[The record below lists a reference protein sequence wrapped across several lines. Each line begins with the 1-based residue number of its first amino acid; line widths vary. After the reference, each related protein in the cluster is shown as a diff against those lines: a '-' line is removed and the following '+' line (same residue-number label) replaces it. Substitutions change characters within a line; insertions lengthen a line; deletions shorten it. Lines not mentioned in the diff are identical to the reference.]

1 MEIFKLVVDSGHLDI
16 DNPKSNFK
24 ALIYRDENGTESS
37 LENSSLIN
45 VYNCVRD
52 QLLEKKINQEAVLI
66 YLSLDSCD
74 ILLYLPIILAIISTN
89 NAFFFVPHSD
99 DIDTELREIGSRV
112 LITTSGKCSECVED
126 KIKVTFNENKERK
139 GLPSEVVYIIR
150 TSGTTGASKTVHVTN
165 SSVVTNIR
173 DLLNHWHVS
182 PRDQVLMSSP
192 PTFDPHI
199 LDLMVSYI
207 SGAMCVIMP
216 RRVLQTRVRVNVGDV
231 TVLHCTP
238 SLLMRLDP
246 PKSLRLVAVGG
257 EKCSFEVK
265 SKLKKLFN
273 SGVEVFHMYGL
284 TEMSVWQSMVK
295 CDSNELLD
303 MMPIMIR
310 DKNLLRE
317 TQLKLVDNQI
327 VISSHTR
334 GCFFKKSLQSEMLLL
349 KEVETGDLAD
359 WSEINQNFLIWRVRN
374 DDVVKIFGKKVC
386 LNEVGD
392 VLSKELDTNVV
403 CLGINDTLNADNIG
417 VCAFVQNNKRR
428 LSEYDVYKTA
438 KRCLTAHKVPAKVII
453 MDDLP
458 VTSHGKFDK
467 FQLKGIACSKQDDL
481 SLDDKK
487 KHLHQAWKSIIGTPP
502 DNNDNF
508 VSCGGDSFSALAL
521 VNMLRFNHPF
531 LMEIVLTGT
540 YQEILHLITTNNSES
555 KGTKRKPTPFANT
568 WNQNTKKMKKSPLKV
583 TCKSRGRVYGLPQST
598 KINNKSTNIKLEQKW
613 KVDLRKCIDSSPLLL
628 FSGNRSL
635 IVSCSHAG
643 RVVAGIVWCF

>member
-1 MEIFKLVVDSGHLDI
+1 MNH
-16 DNPKSNFK
+16 
-24 ALIYRDENGTESS
+24 
-37 LENSSLIN
+37 
-45 VYNCVRD
+45 
-52 QLLEKKINQEAVLI
+52 
-66 YLSLDSCD
+66 CD
-74 ILLYLPIILAIISTN
+74 
-89 NAFFFVPHSD
+89 
-99 DIDTELREIGSRV
+99 
-112 LITTSGKCSECVED
+112 
-126 KIKVTFNENKERK
+126 
-139 GLPSEVVYIIR
+139 
-150 TSGTTGASKTVHVTN
+150 
-165 SSVVTNIR
+165 
-173 DLLNHWHVS
+173 
-182 PRDQVLMSSP
+182 
-192 PTFDPHI
+192 
-199 LDLMVSYI
+199 I
-207 SGAMCVIMP
+207 SGATCVIMP

-246 PKSLRLVAVGG
+246 PMSLRLIAVGE

-265 SKLKKLFN
+265 SRLKTLFD

-334 GCFFKKSLQSEMLLL
+334 GCFFKKSLQSEMLLH

-359 WSEINQNFLIWRVRN
+359 WSEINQNFLIWRARK
-374 DDVVKIFGKKVC
+374 DDVVKIFGKKV
-386 LNEVGD
+386 
-392 VLSKELDTNVV
+392 
-403 CLGINDTLNADNIG
+403 GINDTLNADNIG

-438 KRCLTAHKVPAKVII
+438 KRCLTAQKVPAK
-453 MDDLP
+453 
-458 VTSHGKFDK
+458 
-467 FQLKGIACSKQDDL
+467 LKGIACSKQDDL

-540 YQEILHLITTNNSES
+540 YAEILHQITTSNAES

-568 WNQNTKKMKKSPLKV
+568 WNQNTKKIKKSPLKV

-598 KINNKSTNIKLEQKW
+598 KIENKSTNVKLEQKW

-628 FSGNRSL
+628 DSENRSL

-643 RVVAGIVWCF
+643 LVMAVNLSDGEELR